1 MRTLIKSALS
11 KARVEDYSKE
21 DSEIETTLRGV
32 KAKIAVI
39 GVGGAGNNTVTR
51 LKLEGVEGAE
61 TIAVNT
67 DAQDLLHTV
76 SDHKILLGKQL
87 TKGLGAGNDPKIGQ
101 AAAKEAVEELRE
113 AVKADMVFVTCGLGG
128 GTGTGAA
135 PVIAE
140 LAKEEKAL
148 TVSIV
153 TLPFKAEGVK
163 REANA
168 RWGLEQLINVSDSV
182 IIIPN
187 DKILEIAPEL
197 SIPDAFRLADEILI
211 GGVKGITEL
220 IFKPGLINLDFAD
233 VRKVMV
239 NRGTAIIGM
248 AESASNNSA
257 IEAVELAV
265 SNPLL
270 DVDISTAS
278 AALINLCGGPNL
290 TIKQAE
296 EAISCIAKRISRDA
310 EIIWGTIIEQEMGK
324 LTRATVILSGLPPF
338 NNYASSVKTDKKVI
352 NKSVKLALDEL

>member
-11 KARVEDYSKE
+11 KARVEDYIKE
-21 DSEIETTLRGV
+21 DSEIETTLREA
-32 KAKIAVI
+32 KAKISVI

-51 LKLEGVEGAE
+51 LKMEGVEGAV

-67 DAQDLLHTV
+67 DAQDLLHTI
-76 SDHKILLGKQL
+76 SDQKILLGKQL
-87 TKGLGAGNDPKIGQ
+87 TKGLGAGNDPKIGE
-101 AAAKEAVEELRE
+101 AAAKEAIEELKE
-113 AVKADMVFVTCGLGG
+113 IVKADMVFITCGLGG

-140 LAKEEKAL
+140 LAKDEKAL

-153 TLPFKAEGVK
+153 TLPFKAEGIK

-168 RWGLEQLINVSDSV
+168 RWGLEQLLKVSDSV
-182 IIIPN
+182 IVIPN

-197 SIPDAFRLADEILI
+197 SLTDAFRLADEILI

-220 IFKPGLINLDFAD
+220 IYKPGLINLDFAD

-239 NRGTAIIGM
+239 NSGTAIIGM
-248 AESASNNSA
+248 AESTSNNSA
-257 IEAVELAV
+257 VEAVELAI

-270 DVDISTAS
+270 DVDISKAS

-290 TIKQAE
+290 TIKHAE
-296 EAISCIAKRISRDA
+296 EAIRCVAKRIREDA
-310 EIIWGTIIEQEMGK
+310 EIIWGVIIDEDMGK
-324 LTRATVILSGLPPF
+324 LTRATVVLSGVQPGQNKLE
-338 NNYASSVKTDKKVI
+338 TMQIDKKVI
-352 NKSVKLALDEL
+352 NKSAKLALDEL